1 MTEACKTLWQSVTVE
16 ARLQTRL
23 LDKEGVRL
31 QGRVKARNK
40 NRKTLQNHLSVKNY
54 KDLMIEPT
62 KIREVSGTPHQTR
75 GIVFIK
81 LQTAELL
88 YAAGM

>member
-1 MTEACKTLWQSVTVE
+1 
-16 ARLQTRL
+16 
-23 LDKEGVRL
+23 
-31 QGRVKARNK
+31 
-40 NRKTLQNHLSVKNY
+40 
-54 KDLMIEPT
+54 MIEPT
-62 KIREVSGTPHQTR
+62 KNREVSGTPHQTR